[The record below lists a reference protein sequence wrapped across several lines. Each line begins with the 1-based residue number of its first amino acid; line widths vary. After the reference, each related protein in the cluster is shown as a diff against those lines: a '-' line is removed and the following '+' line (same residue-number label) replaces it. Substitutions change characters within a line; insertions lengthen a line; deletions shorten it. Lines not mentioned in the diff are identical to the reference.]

1 MPNQTSKPPKLVL
14 FRLSD
19 IFIFAGSALVLL
31 VVANIAWV
39 FPILD
44 EVEQGAYSLLKARGV
59 TITEKLNTFLEHDT
73 EDLRN
78 GALLIN
84 RNLTEPESVVIRLLR
99 ENRSYDALILL
110 DSEGREAFI
119 KQNRFVIESGI
130 LSDAIFETVEKG
142 DIYIS
147 ELLFNKINQPTI
159 EYAIP
164 LQKETGYSA
173 IVGQLNL
180 KFFIDEIFE
189 GIRINE
195 GSAVYIV
202 DRNGYLIGHTTWQ
215 LVVDRTQ
222 VSDRKLVA
230 YALEGKEVDTRNE
243 SLIYINENGDEVFAT
258 ALPIGHTGWALII
271 EETQDPAL
279 AAAQRTIT
287 VAVISF
293 GFQVLLLLFILF
305 IYFRLT
311 KAARLFFEERNQR
324 EAIMNNLIDGI
335 IVSDEFSKI
344 ILMNPPAENL
354 LGVKLEEI
362 GDLVITPSILKQ
374 KPKFAALV
382 EVMYPETAPY
392 TSNSQRLFGGRATIM
407 NIDISKP
414 KRSLEM
420 TMLHILDQEGG
431 SIGFLKILHDLTRE
445 QLVEKRKMEFISIAA
460 HQLRTPLSKIKWSL
474 GRILD
479 GDEGKLTKSQEV
491 LLKES
496 YKTGESMIDLLKG
509 LLDAVRIEEGEYFH
523 KPVLRDVGDVVRDT
537 VESVEELAKNRNV
550 ILTFNKEEGLP
561 EISIDSESM
570 SVAIQNIVE
579 NAIHYTPTGGK
590 VTISVKHVDSNIEII
605 IKDTGIGI
613 PKEDYPRIFT
623 KFYRAK
629 NALLLETEGS
639 GLGLFIAQNIIQAHG
654 GKIWF
659 ESEEKKGSTFYVTI
673 PIGKKT

>member
-130 LSDAIFETVEKG
+130 LSDAIFETIEKG
-142 DIYIS
+142 DTYIS

-189 GIRINE
+189 GLRINE

-243 SLIYINENGDEVFAT
+243 SLIYSNENGDEVFAT

-293 GFQVLLLLFILF
+293 GFQVLLLMFILF

-344 ILMNPPAENL
+344 IFLFN
-354 LGVKLEEI
+354 
-362 GDLVITPSILKQ
+362 
-374 KPKFAALV
+374 FA
-382 EVMYPETAPY
+382 
-392 TSNSQRLFGGRATIM
+392 
-407 NIDISKP
+407 
-414 KRSLEM
+414 
-420 TMLHILDQEGG
+420 
-431 SIGFLKILHDLTRE
+431 
-445 QLVEKRKMEFISIAA
+445 
-460 HQLRTPLSKIKWSL
+460 
-474 GRILD
+474 
-479 GDEGKLTKSQEV
+479 
-491 LLKES
+491 
-496 YKTGESMIDLLKG
+496 
-509 LLDAVRIEEGEYFH
+509 
-523 KPVLRDVGDVVRDT
+523 
-537 VESVEELAKNRNV
+537 
-550 ILTFNKEEGLP
+550 
-561 EISIDSESM
+561 
-570 SVAIQNIVE
+570 
-579 NAIHYTPTGGK
+579 
-590 VTISVKHVDSNIEII
+590 
-605 IKDTGIGI
+605 
-613 PKEDYPRIFT
+613 
-623 KFYRAK
+623 
-629 NALLLETEGS
+629 
-639 GLGLFIAQNIIQAHG
+639 
-654 GKIWF
+654 
-659 ESEEKKGSTFYVTI
+659 
-673 PIGKKT
+673 